1 MLRPALHALLLTA
14 AAAAPL
20 AAQRPDTRP
29 APTPGQRVVL
39 DAAPAPAPTLVV
51 FITVDQLIP
60 DYFERFGAQLTGG
73 LGRLRR
79 GGAYFPNGQQD
90 HATTETAPGHASV
103 LSGRFPRHTGV
114 VRNNAGVQDPQA
126 PLIGVAGQAASPFRF
141 RGTGLFDWMRTKDPR
156 SRALSVSRK
165 DRGAIFP
172 MGTAHQDVYWY
183 AGANGTFTTSRYYR
197 DTLPGWLRAFNDRRL
212 PHRRAGAAWTP
223 LLPAS
228 AYRERDAVA
237 VEAGGKG
244 TTFPHALPADTA
256 EAVRLIVDYPWMDE
270 ITLDLALEGLARLE
284 LGAGPHTDLLAV
296 SLSTTDAIG
305 HKYGPDSKEVHDQ
318 VLRLDR
324 SLGAFLD
331 SLYRVRDSSRVVI
344 ALTSDHGVTPY
355 PELHFANRRVPGGG
369 RADVAPVVARYV
381 ESLVRRGVDSAA
393 FDWDYGL
400 LVVDR
405 PALRRASVDAD
416 SVLAAFAADVRRV
429 PGVER
434 VDRVRALAADTLLAG
449 ERGAVARRWVHA
461 LPPDLPAEL
470 VVTLRPYYYYANVT
484 YASHGSPHA
493 QDARVPIIFHGAP
506 FKPGSYQAFTRV
518 VDIAPTLAAVL
529 GVRPTERLDG
539 RVLGHVLK

>member
-1 MLRPALHALLLTA
+1 MLRLALHALLLA

-29 APTPGQRVVL
+29 APTPGQRVAI
-39 DAAPAPAPTLVV
+39 DPAPAPTLVV
-51 FITVDQLIP
+51 FVTVDQLIP
-60 DYFERFGAQLTGG
+60 DYFARFGAQLTGG

-79 GGAYFPNGQQD
+79 GGAYFDNGQHD

-126 PLIGVAGQAASPFRF
+126 PLVGVSGQAASPFRF
-141 RGTGLFDWMRTKDPR
+141 RGTALFDWMRTKDPR

-172 MGTAHQDVYWY
+172 LGTAHQDVYWY

-197 DTLPGWLRAFNDRRL
+197 DTLPAWLRAFNDRRL
-212 PHRRAGAAWTP
+212 PHRQAGAAWTP
-223 LLPAS
+223 LLPAR
-228 AYRERDAVA
+228 AYRERDDVA
-237 VEAGGKG
+237 VEAGGRG

-256 EAVRLIVDYPWMDE
+256 EAVRQIVDYPWMDE
-270 ITLDLALEGLARLE
+270 ITLALALEGLARLD

-296 SLSTTDAIG
+296 SLSSTDAVG

-318 VLRLDR
+318 ILRLDR
-324 SLGAFLD
+324 ALGAFLD
-331 SLYRVRDSSRVVI
+331 SLYSVRDSARVVV

-355 PELHFANRRVPGGG
+355 PELHFASRRVPGNG
-369 RADVAPVVARYV
+369 RADVAPVVERYV
-381 ESLVRRGVDSAA
+381 ASLARQGVDSAA

-405 PALRRASVDAD
+405 PAFARAGVNAD

-434 VDRVRALAADTLLAG
+434 VDPVRALAADTLRPG
-449 ERGAVARRWVHA
+449 ERGAVARRWLHA

-484 YASHGSPHA
+484 YATHGSPHA
-493 QDARVPIIFHGAP
+493 QDARVPIIFYGAP
-506 FKPGSYQAFTRV
+506 FKPGTYAAFTRV

-529 GVRPTERLDG
+529 GVRPTERIDG
-539 RVLGHVLK
+539 RVLADVLR